1 MKEDSFMTLVGNLLS
16 LKNNKY
22 CINILPKKIILVYHT
37 ITNDLVQRK
46 TFEKIEHTL
55 HIELLI
61 HICENINN
69 SFLILFITQIYNL
82 LQHYDK
88 SYFIHTFQ

>member
-1 MKEDSFMTLVGNLLS
+1 MLLQMTSF
-16 LKNNKY
+16 
-22 CINILPKKIILVYHT
+22 KK
-37 ITNDLVQRK
+37 K
-46 TFEKIEHTL
+46 AFEKMEHTL